1 MAIITH
7 LTTEDIEWYKQQVAW
22 CRDLLATEV
31 ARCNPED
38 PRVYEPRKPTD
49 FLWCKPEARAQ
60 QYIRMISEK
69 LTKLRQDYPEM
80 NVEARVL
87 ESDPPSVWRYERP
100 SNLAFDCSRPWL
112 MWSRFMDEQRV
123 ALGLKPIV
131 PPRPR
136 EAA

>member
-38 PRVYEPRKPTD
+38 PKVYEPKKPTEYAY
-49 FLWCKPEARAQ
+49 CRPEYRAQ
-60 QYIRMISEK
+60 YFIQDIQSMLYR
-69 LTKLRQDYPEM
+69 LRQDFPDKH
-80 NVEARVL
+80 VSCRPI
-87 ESDPPSVWRYERP
+87 ESDPPSAWRYERP
-100 SNLAFDCSRPWL
+100 SELAFDCPNPWSC
-112 MWSRFMDEQRV
+112 WSPYMDEQRV

-131 PPRPR
+131 PQRPR
-136 EAA
+136 KAA